1 MVSICAGVMSMVRPS
16 RKNAPVSLAFSRR
29 VRSEIS
35 IPCVAMI
42 STHWAGVLPM
52 VRIWDCSACSVFIIA
67 YPFPP
72 KRAVLG
78 AAATV
83 NSEAHFSDAPVW
95 IFGW

>member
-1 MVSICAGVMSMVRPS
+1 MVSIWAGVISIVRPS
-16 RKNAPVSLAFSRR
+16 RKNAPVSLAFSRN

-52 VRIWDCSACSVFIIA
+52 VRIWDCSACSVLIIA

-72 KRAVLG
+72 QQAALG
-78 AAATV
+78 AAVTV
-83 NSEAHFSDAPVW
+83 NSVADFSEAPVG